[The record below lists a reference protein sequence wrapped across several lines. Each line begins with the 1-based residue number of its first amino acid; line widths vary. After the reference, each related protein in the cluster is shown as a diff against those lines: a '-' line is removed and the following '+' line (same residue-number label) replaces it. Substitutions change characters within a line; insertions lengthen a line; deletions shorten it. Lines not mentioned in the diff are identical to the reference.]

1 MKIGM
6 QSNNKNKEG
15 NTQRIERSRRK
26 EIHRDKETNKK
37 SKKYGHKKDK
47 ERRGKGFVCTIA

>member
-1 MKIGM
+1 MKIAM

-26 EIHRDKETNKK
+26 EIHRDKETNKR
-37 SKKYGHKKDK
+37 SKKYRHKKDND
-47 ERRGKGFVCTIA
+47 RGKALYAR